1 MAASQ
6 RQDPGATLD
15 GLRESVVM
23 FEDLE
28 RTARRV
34 LGGAHPV
41 TEGIEGDLKNA
52 RTWLRAHEGAV
63 ESLSEA
69 VSAMMPGDAQGEVL
83 APTA

>member
-34 LGGAHPV
+34 LGGAHPL
-41 TEGIEGDLKNA
+41 TGFLERNLQDA
-52 RTWLRAHEGAV
+52 RAALRARETPAMKG
-63 ESLSEA
+63 ES
-69 VSAMMPGDAQGEVL
+69 
-83 APTA
+83 

>member
-1 MAASQ
+1 M
-6 RQDPGATLD
+6 
-15 GLRESVVM
+15 
-23 FEDLE
+23 
-28 RTARRV
+28 

-52 RTWLRAHEGAV
+52 RAWLRAHEGAV

-69 VSAMMPGDAQGEVL
+69 VAEMMPGDAQDELL